1 MPAPPSCWPGPGTAG
16 LTGVLLRT
24 ADRDAARGA
33 LRSAADLLDRAAA
46 TGERTAEVAAARV
59 RVRTATGRPA
69 DALAAGLPE
78 LARAAGAA
86 HAELCLAL
94 ADAAVAAGEWDT
106 ATSLLARSGRSADP
120 RALGLGA
127 EAAYGAGR
135 LEMAARL
142 ASRAVAA
149 AGDARTVTGSEPAI
163 EARCRALLIRGRCAV
178 LAAEPADARADFAR
192 AAQLAAEHG
201 HPRLRVAALIA
212 TATLDLYD
220 HPGSPGSRRRGRS
233 RPTPASWHRSRRWTC
248 SAPRPR

>member
-1 MPAPPSCWPGPGTAG
+1 MPAPPSCWPGPGTGPGSPAFCCG
-16 LTGVLLRT
+16 RPT
-24 ADRDAARGA
+24 ATPARGA

-78 LARAAGAA
+78 LVRAAGAA

-127 EAAYGAGR
+127 EAAYGAGC

-149 AGDARTVTGSEPAI
+149 AGDARTITGSELRGDRGPLPGAADPRPA
-163 EARCRALLIRGRCAV
+163 ARCSPPSRRTRARTS
-178 LAAEPADARADFAR
+178 RA
-192 AAQLAAEHG
+192 
-201 HPRLRVAALIA
+201 PRNWPPS
-212 TATLDLYD
+212 TAT
-220 HPGSPGSRRRGRS
+220 RG
-233 RPTPASWHRSRRWTC
+233 C
-248 SAPRPR
+248 G